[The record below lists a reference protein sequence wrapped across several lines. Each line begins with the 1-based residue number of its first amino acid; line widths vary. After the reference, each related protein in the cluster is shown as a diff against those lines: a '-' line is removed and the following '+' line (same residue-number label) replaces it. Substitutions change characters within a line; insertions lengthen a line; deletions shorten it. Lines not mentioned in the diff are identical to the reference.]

1 MLCKGATFIKK
12 SSCLVAKIV
21 SFYTA
26 SLHLLTIRILEPYPS
41 KNIELDLRHI
51 SHINDVIKVPSK

>member
-21 SFYTA
+21 SFYTT
-26 SLHLLTIRILEPYPS
+26 SLHLLTIRILESYPF
-41 KNIELDLRHI
+41 KNIELDLRHM